1 MLYWLPSYARYTSR
15 SAGTV
20 AVGDIDGDG
29 DSAEVGVVVTA
40 VAGDERFDGEGELL
54 AVLPAPHAP
63 STMAT
68 ASSANAF
75 ITV

>member
-1 MLYWLPSYARYTSR
+1 MLYWLPSYVRYTSR

-20 AVGDIDGDG
+20 AAGDVDGDSDAAVVGVAVTAAGDG
-29 DSAEVGVVVTA
+29 DI
-40 VAGDERFDGEGELL
+40 DGEGELL

>member
-1 MLYWLPSYARYTSR
+1 MLYWLPSYVRYTSR

-20 AVGDIDGDG
+20 AVGDVEGDG
-29 DSAEVGVVVTA
+29 DSAEVGVA
-40 VAGDERFDGEGELL
+40 VSAAGDGEIDGEGELL

-68 ASSANAF
+68 ASSRNAF